1 MKIDRRNFFRAI
13 GATGVSLA
21 LGDQISAASKNEEST
36 DVFAIL
42 YDSTRCVGCQSC
54 EYACA
59 EAHNLP
65 EPSESIEADIMR
77 LTNENRRTVVNAFNT
92 SKGEITIKHQCMHC
106 LEPACVS
113 ACLTQAMYKTP
124 EGPVIWRAD
133 KCMGCRYCMI
143 SCPFD
148 APKFEFHSPNPKI
161 VKCDMCYQRTQ
172 QGLIPACVE
181 NCPAEAI
188 LYGKRSE
195 LLRDARKRI
204 VESPEL
210 YNDYIYGE
218 NEAGGTGFLYLA
230 SVPFEELG
238 FRTNIQKSSYPALS
252 KSFLYSVPFVFVLWP
267 TLLLGIHEATKN
279 NHTKNIDEDE

>member
-1 MKIDRRNFFRAI
+1 MKIDRRNFFRAV
-13 GATGVSLA
+13 GASGVSLA
-21 LGDQISAASKNEEST
+21 LGEQISAATKNDEST
-36 DVFAIL
+36 DTYAIL
-42 YDSTRCVGCQSC
+42 YDSTKCVGCQSC

-59 EAHNLP
+59 EANNLP
-65 EPSESIEADIMR
+65 EPSEGIEADLMR

-92 SKGEITIKHQCMHC
+92 AEGEITIKHQCMHC

-124 EGPVIWRAD
+124 EGPVIWRED

-148 APKFEFHSPNPKI
+148 VPKFEFHSPNPKI
-161 VKCDMCYQRTQ
+161 VKCDMCYTRTQ
-172 QGLIPACVE
+172 QGLLPACAE

-195 LLRDARKRI
+195 LLREARKRI
-204 VESPEL
+204 VENPEL

-218 NEAGGTGFLYLA
+218 KEAGGTGFLYLA

-238 FRTNIQKSSYPALS
+238 FKTNIQKSSYPALS

-279 NHTKNIDEDE
+279 NHSKNTDEDE